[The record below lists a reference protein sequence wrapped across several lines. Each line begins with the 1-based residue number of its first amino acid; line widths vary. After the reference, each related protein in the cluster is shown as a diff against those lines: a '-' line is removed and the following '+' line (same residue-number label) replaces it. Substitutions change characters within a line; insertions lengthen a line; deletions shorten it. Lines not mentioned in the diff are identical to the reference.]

1 MTEKSKNESALE
13 ATKRIG
19 HNLLEFLN
27 KPGVAPPFKPAT
39 MADYQAWQEC
49 CSFAMS
55 LLTGETACVP
65 GQLAKMAE
73 ASVAAEAKKDDD
85 DGITEEVVE

>member
-1 MTEKSKNESALE
+1 MTEKTKNESALE

-27 KPGVAPPFKPAT
+27 KPGVAPPFKPTT

-55 LLTGETACVP
+55 LLTGETVCVP

-73 ASVAAEAKKDDD
+73 ASVAAESEKSD
-85 DGITEEVVE
+85 DGVTEEVVE